1 MCKSSY
7 FPPTSEGHPEMLASH
22 KIAYQFLLP
31 CNPSTIL
38 LLSVGINR
46 ESTHFVFIRSTN
58 IIEKTKKS
66 TKFFIKILS
75 RKDLVILYRFQNIE
89 IKFYLLEMSQFK
101 VST

>member
-7 FPPTSEGHPEMLASH
+7 FSPTSEGHPEMLASH

-46 ESTHFVFIRSTN
+46 ESTHFVFIRRTN
-58 IIEKTKKS
+58 IIEKINKICYQD
-66 TKFFIKILS
+66 FIKKRFIYPISIYRNKILFI
-75 RKDLVILYRFQNIE
+75 RKI
-89 IKFYLLEMSQFK
+89 
-101 VST
+101 

>member
-46 ESTHFVFIRSTN
+46 ESAHFVFIRRTN
-58 IIEKTKKS
+58 IIEKINKICYHD
-66 TKFFIKILS
+66 FIKKNLFIQYRFIISVTILS
-75 RKDLVILYRFQNIE
+75 
-89 IKFYLLEMSQFK
+89 KF
-101 VST
+101 